1 MIVQQGTPVETFSF
15 IFKDQG
21 IYVFESAASGTVT
34 IIGVVDKSQ
43 TCSNS
48 VNGIGAAMVTDKS
61 LAQIGIESQDKKEQ
75 PNWWFINFSF
85 FCINVFV
92 FLVIGIMIRAHNLKV
107 KG

>member
-1 MIVQQGTPVETFSF
+1 MKQLISKISSTYDHEIVHHIAKHSFFRFVVCFSF

-21 IYVFESAASGTVT
+21 IFVFESAASGTVT

-61 LAQIGIESQDKKEQ
+61 LSQIGIAS
-75 PNWWFINFSF
+75 
-85 FCINVFV
+85 
-92 FLVIGIMIRAHNLKV
+92 
-107 KG
+107 